1 MLRVQTGERSWAVAQ
16 TFLEAK
22 PETTWRK
29 ILENHMDDESFKD
42 IENPGLKEFRNSHK
56 MAFYHSIENMVYY
69 SKQCELKILWT
80 SPAKTDVSFG
90 FPKKSPLLPFFKYA
104 YKKLRQVGALKRISE
119 RWKKTSSKCELN
131 DLKPISFKTIG
142 SLIALLSFGFLA
154 AFITFFLE
162 KIYKINNDRATI
174 KKDGRLVQLEK
185 NEITEVAI

>member
-22 PETTWRK
+22 PKTVWRK

-104 YKKLRQVGALKRISE
+104 YKKLRQTGTLLIFTVKVQWKNCISHQITAF
-119 RWKKTSSKCELN
+119 KLHLDCSSINSKIEEKSYKNLIFLQPKYCYWIN
-131 DLKPISFKTIG
+131 VKIIFKNC
-142 SLIALLSFGFLA
+142 
-154 AFITFFLE
+154 
-162 KIYKINNDRATI
+162 K
-174 KKDGRLVQLEK
+174 V
-185 NEITEVAI
+185 